1 MPASFVHLRLHT
13 EYSLVDGLVRIKPLV
28 KTLAGMGM
36 PAVAVTD
43 QNNMCSL
50 VKFYKAAMGTG
61 IKPICGA
68 DLWLSNK
75 DPENPLSR
83 ISLLVMNA
91 VGYRNLTE
99 LISRGFIDGQRN
111 GQIIIERE
119 WVAEAAEGLIMLSA
133 AKEGEIGLALLSG
146 DLQEAETLAREW
158 MAVFPDRFYLEVQ
171 RTNRPN
177 DEEQLHAAVAL
188 ADKIGAPLVATNDVR
203 FIKREDFEAHETRV
217 CIGEGRALD
226 DPRRSKNYSDQQY
239 LKSAEE
245 MAELFS
251 DLPEALENTVEIA
264 KRCNIEVK
272 LGKHFLP
279 DYPIPDGMTIDEYFR
294 KVSFDGLEERLSMLL
309 PKDTTED
316 YEAKRQVYVD
326 RLNFELDIIIQ
337 MGFPGYFLIVMDFIQ
352 WAKSNGV
359 PVGPGRGS
367 GAGSL
372 VAYVQKIT
380 DLDPLAYDLLFER
393 FLNPERV
400 SMPDFDVD
408 FCMDGRD
415 RVIDYVAEKYG
426 RNAVSQIITF
436 GSMAAKAVVRDV
448 ARVQGKSY
456 GLADRLSKMIPFEV
470 GMTLEKAYEQ
480 EEILRDFIKVDEEA
494 AEIWEM
500 ARKLEGVVRNVG
512 KHAGGV
518 VIAPTKLTDF
528 SPIYCDEA
536 GDGLVT
542 QFDKDDVEAA
552 GLVKFDFLGLRTLTI
567 IKWAMETI
575 NREQVKK
582 NLPDVNIDFIPLD
595 DKKTYE
601 LLQKAETTAV
611 FQLESR
617 GMKELIKKLKP
628 DCLEDLIAL
637 VALFRPGPLQS
648 GMVDDFINR
657 KHGRAELAYPH
668 PDYQYDGLR
677 PVLAPTYG
685 IILYQE
691 QVMQIAQVMAGY
703 TLGGAD
709 MLRRAMGKKK
719 PEEMAKQR
727 GGFIEGCA
735 NNGIDADLAGN
746 IFDLV
751 EKFAGYGFNKSH
763 SAAYGLVSY
772 QTAWLKTHHPA
783 PFMAAVLS
791 ADMHNTDKVVVL
803 IEEVR
808 SMKLRLDAPDVNSSD
823 FKFTVNNDG
832 RIVYGLGAI
841 KGVGEG
847 PVEAIVEARAEGG
860 PFKDLFDFCSRVDL
874 KRINKRTLDALIR
887 SGALDR
893 LGPYFHDELKAYQAN
908 IDRNRA
914 VLLSALEEA
923 VKAAEQTAR
932 TADSGHAD
940 LFGGVFVEEDADVYA
955 NHRKAK
961 ELTLKERLKGEK
973 DTLGLY
979 LTGHPIDEYEGEIRR
994 FARQRIVDL
1003 KPARDTQ
1010 TVAGMIIA
1018 LRVMKNK
1025 KGDKM
1030 GFITLDDRSGR
1041 IEASLFADAFHSAQ
1055 SLLQTDAMVVVEGE
1069 VSNDDFSGGLRLR
1082 VKRVM
1087 SMEDAR
1093 TNLAESLRL
1102 KVHTEALKGDQLRWL
1117 GELCKRHRG
1126 ACPISMEYTKEDA
1139 KALLQFGEA
1148 WRIDPADAL
1157 IQALRDQFGRDNVFL
1172 QYR

>member
-13 EYSLVDGLVRIKPLV
+13 EFSLVDGLVRIKPLV
-28 KTLAGMGM
+28 KALNGMGM

-43 QNNMCSL
+43 QSNMCSL
-50 VKFYKAAMGTG
+50 VKFYKTAMGGG

-75 DPENPLSR
+75 DPEAPLSR

-91 VGYRNLTE
+91 TGYRNLTE
-99 LISRGFIDGQRN
+99 LISRGYTDGQRN
-111 GQIIIERE
+111 GLIIIERE
-119 WVAEAAEGLIMLSA
+119 WVAQAAEGLIMLSA
-133 AKEGEIGLALLSG
+133 AKEGEIGMALVAGNPEVAEALAL
-146 DLQEAETLAREW
+146 EW
-158 MAVFPDRFYLEVQ
+158 AAIFPDRFYLEVQ

-177 DEEQLHAAVAL
+177 DEEHLHAAVAL

-203 FIKREDFEAHETRV
+203 FIKQDDFYAHETRV

-226 DPRRSKNYSDQQY
+226 DPRRSRNYSDQQY

-264 KRCNIEVK
+264 KRCNITVQ
-272 LGKHFLP
+272 LGKYFLP
-279 DYPIPDGMTIDEYFR
+279 DFPTPNGMGIDDYLR
-294 KVSFDGLEERLSMLL
+294 HVSHEGLEERLAVLW
-309 PKDTTED
+309 PKDTTPD
-316 YEAKRQVYVD
+316 YEEKRQTYLD
-326 RLNFELDIIIQ
+326 RLKFELDIIIQ
-337 MGFPGYFLIVMDFIQ
+337 MGFPGYFLIVMDFIK
-352 WAKSNGV
+352 WAKNNGV

-372 VAYVQKIT
+372 VAYVLKIT

-393 FLNPERV
+393 FLNPERI

-415 RVIDYVAEKYG
+415 RVIDYVAEAYG

-436 GSMAAKAVVRDV
+436 GTMAAKAVVRDV

-480 EEILRDFIKVDEEA
+480 EEVLRDFLKVDEDGR
-494 AEIWEM
+494 EIWEM
-500 ARKLEGVVRNVG
+500 ALKLEGVTRGTG

-528 SPIYCDEA
+528 SPIACDEE
-536 GDGLVT
+536 GGGLVT

-575 NREQVKK
+575 NREQAKH

-595 DKKTYE
+595 DRKTYE

-668 PDYQYDGLR
+668 PDYQYEGLQ

-735 NNGIDADLAGN
+735 GNGISADLAGN

-772 QTAWLKTHHPA
+772 QTAWLKTHYPA

-791 ADMHNTDKVVVL
+791 ADMHNTDKVVIL

-808 SMKLRLDAPDVNSSD
+808 SMKLRLDSPDVNSSD
-823 FKFTVNNDG
+823 FKFTVNDDG

-847 PVEAIVEARAEGG
+847 PVEAIVEARAQGG
-860 PFKDLFDFCSRVDL
+860 PFKDLFDFCDRVDL

-923 VKAAEQTAR
+923 IKAAEQTAR
-932 TADSGHAD
+932 TADSGHMD
-940 LFGGVFVEEDADVYA
+940 LFGGLFVEEDADVYGS
-955 NHRKAK
+955 HRKAR
-961 ELTLKERLKGEK
+961 ELTLKDRLRGEK

-994 FARQRIVDL
+994 FARQRIIDL

-1010 TVAGMIIA
+1010 TVAGMIIN

-1030 GFITLDDRSGR
+1030 GFITLDDRSAR
-1041 IEASLFADAFHSAQ
+1041 IEASLFADAFMSAQ
-1055 SLLQTDAMVVVEGE
+1055 ALLQTDAMVVVEGE

-1102 KVHTEALKGDQLRWL
+1102 KVRSAALKGDKLRWL
-1117 GELCKRHRG
+1117 GELLGKHRG
-1126 ACPISMEYTKEDA
+1126 ACPITLEYTGADA
-1139 KALLQFGEA
+1139 KALLQFGES
-1148 WRIDPADAL
+1148 WRIDPADSL

>member
-28 KTLAGMGM
+28 KTLVGMNM

-50 VKFYKAAMGTG
+50 VKFYKAAMGAG

-75 DPENPLSR
+75 DPDAPLSR

-91 VGYRNLTE
+91 LGYRNLTE

-111 GQIIIERE
+111 GSIIIERE
-119 WVAEAAEGLIMLSA
+119 WVAEASEGLIMLSA

-146 DLQEAETLAREW
+146 NPEEAETLARDW
-158 MAVFPDRFYLEVQ
+158 MAVFPDRFYIEVQ

-177 DEEQLHAAVAL
+177 DEEHLHAAVAL

-203 FIKREDFEAHETRV
+203 FIKQEDFEAHETRV

-226 DPRRSKNYSDQQY
+226 DPRRPKNYSDQQY

-279 DYPIPDGMTIDEYFR
+279 NFPIPDGMTIDEYFR
-294 KVSFDGLEERLSMLL
+294 KVSFDGLDERLSVLL

-316 YEAKRQVYVD
+316 YEAKRQVYID

-352 WAKSNGV
+352 WAKNNGV

-380 DLDPLAYDLLFER
+380 DLDPLEYDLLFER

-528 SPIYCDEA
+528 SPIYCDEE

-567 IKWAMETI
+567 IDWALKTI
-575 NREQVKK
+575 NRDRAKVGEEP
-582 NLPDVNIDFIPLD
+582 LDIAFIPLD
-595 DKKTYE
+595 DKPTYS

-668 PDYQYDGLR
+668 PDYQYDGLK

-772 QTAWLKTHHPA
+772 QTAWLKAHYPA

-791 ADMHNTDKVVVL
+791 ADMHNTDKVVTL

-808 SMKLRLDAPDVNSSD
+808 TMKLRLDAPDVNASE
-823 FKFTVNNDG
+823 FKFTVNDEG
-832 RIVYGLGAI
+832 RIIYGLGAI

-847 PVEAIVEARAEGG
+847 PVEAITEARQDG
-860 PFKDLFDFCSRVDL
+860 PFKDLFDFCARVDL
-874 KRINKRTLDALIR
+874 KRINKRTLDGLIR

-893 LGPYFHDELKAYQAN
+893 LGPYFQDEPKAYQAN

-914 VLLSALEEA
+914 VLLAAMEEA
-923 VKAAEQTAR
+923 IKAAEQTAR
-932 TADSGHAD
+932 THDSGHAD
-940 LFGGVFVEEDADVYA
+940 LFGGLFVEEDADVYG

-994 FARQRIVDL
+994 FARQRIIDL

-1102 KVHTEALKGDQLRWL
+1102 KLQTQDLKGDQLRWL
-1117 GELCKRHRG
+1117 GELFKRHRG
-1126 ACPISMEYTKEDA
+1126 ACPITMEYVRPDA
-1139 KALLQFGEA
+1139 KAVLQFGEG

-1157 IQALRDQFGRDNVFL
+1157 IQALRDQFGKDNVFL

>member
-28 KTLAGMGM
+28 KALAGMGM

-50 VKFYKAAMGTG
+50 VKFYKTSMGAG

-75 DPENPLSR
+75 DPDNPLSR

-133 AKEGEIGLALLSG
+133 AKEGEIGMALIAG
-146 DLQEAETLAREW
+146 DLEVAETLAREW
-158 MAVFPDRFYLEVQ
+158 MAVFSERFYLEVQ

-203 FIKREDFEAHETRV
+203 FIKQEDFEAHETRV

-294 KVSFDGLEERLSMLL
+294 KVSFDGLEERLSVLL

-380 DLDPLAYDLLFER
+380 DLDPLEYDLLFER

-528 SPIYCDEA
+528 SPIYCDEE
-536 GDGLVT
+536 GGGLVT

-567 IKWAMETI
+567 IDWALKTI
-575 NREQVKK
+575 NRDRAKVGEEP
-582 NLPDVNIDFIPLD
+582 LDIAFIPLD
-595 DKKTYE
+595 DKPTYS

-668 PDYQYDGLR
+668 PDYQYDGLQ

-735 NNGIDADLAGN
+735 SNNIDADLAGN

-772 QTAWLKTHHPA
+772 QTAWLKAHYPA

-791 ADMHNTDKVVVL
+791 ADMHNTDKVVTL

-808 SMKLRLDAPDVNSSD
+808 IMKLRLDAPDVNTSE
-823 FKFTVNNDG
+823 FKFTVNDEG

-847 PVEAIVEARAEGG
+847 PVEAITEAREAG
-860 PFKDLFDFCSRVDL
+860 PFKDLFDFCARVDL
-874 KRINKRTLDALIR
+874 KRINKRTLDGLIR

-893 LGPYFHDELKAYQAN
+893 LGPHFFDEPKAYQAN
-908 IDRNRA
+908 IDQNRA
-914 VLLSALEEA
+914 VLLAAMEEA
-923 VKAAEQTAR
+923 IKAAEQTAR
-932 TADSGHAD
+932 THDSGHAD
-940 LFGGVFVEEDADVYA
+940 LFGGVFVDEDADVYA

-994 FARQRIVDL
+994 FARQRIIDL

-1102 KVHTEALKGDQLRWL
+1102 KIHSDALKGDQLRWL
-1117 GELCKRHRG
+1117 GDLFKRHRG
-1126 ACPISMEYTKEDA
+1126 ACPITMEYTRDDA
-1139 KALLQFGEA
+1139 KALLQFGEN
-1148 WRIDPADAL
+1148 WRIDPADSL

>member
-28 KTLAGMGM
+28 KTLVGMNM

-50 VKFYKAAMGTG
+50 VKFYKNAMGAG

-68 DLWLSNK
+68 DLWLANK
-75 DPENPLSR
+75 DPDAPLSR

-91 VGYRNLTE
+91 LGYRNLTE

-111 GQIIIERE
+111 GSIIIERE
-119 WVAEAAEGLIMLSA
+119 WVAEASEGLIMLSA
-133 AKEGEIGLALLSG
+133 AKEGEIGQALLSG
-146 DLQEAETLAREW
+146 NVEEAEQLARDW
-158 MAVFPDRFYLEVQ
+158 MAVFPDRFYIEVQ

-188 ADKIGAPLVATNDVR
+188 ADKLGAPLVATNDVR
-203 FIKREDFEAHETRV
+203 FIKQEDFEAHETRV

-226 DPRRSKNYSDQQY
+226 DPRRPKNYSDQQY

-279 DYPIPDGMTIDEYFR
+279 NFPIPDGMTIDEYFR
-294 KVSFDGLEERLSMLL
+294 KVSFDGLEERLSVLL

-380 DLDPLAYDLLFER
+380 DLDPLEYDLLFER

-528 SPIYCDEA
+528 SPIYCDEE

-567 IKWAMETI
+567 IDWALKTI
-575 NREQVKK
+575 NRDRAKVGEEP
-582 NLPDVNIDFIPLD
+582 LDIAFIPLD
-595 DKKTYE
+595 DKPTYS

-668 PDYQYDGLR
+668 PDYQYEGLK

-772 QTAWLKTHHPA
+772 QTAWLKAHYPA

-791 ADMHNTDKVVVL
+791 ADMHNTDKVVTL

-808 SMKLRLDAPDVNSSD
+808 TMKLRLDAPDVNASE
-823 FKFTVNNDG
+823 FKFTVNEEG
-832 RIVYGLGAI
+832 RIIYGLGAI

-847 PVEAIVEARAEGG
+847 PVEAITEARQDG
-860 PFKDLFDFCSRVDL
+860 PFKDLFDFCARVDL
-874 KRINKRTLDALIR
+874 KRINKRTLDGLIR

-893 LGPYFHDELKAYQAN
+893 LGPYFHDEPKAYQAN

-914 VLLSALEEA
+914 VLLAAMEEA
-923 VKAAEQTAR
+923 IKAAEQTAR
-932 TADSGHAD
+932 THDSGHAD
-940 LFGGVFVEEDADVYA
+940 LFGGLFVEEDADVYG

-994 FARQRIVDL
+994 FARQRIIDL

-1102 KVHTEALKGDQLRWL
+1102 KLQTQDLKGDQLRWL
-1117 GELCKRHRG
+1117 GELFKRHRG
-1126 ACPISMEYTKEDA
+1126 ACPITMEYVRPDA
-1139 KALLQFGEA
+1139 KAVLQFGEG

-1157 IQALRDQFGRDNVFL
+1157 IQALRDQFGKDNVFL

>member
-28 KTLAGMGM
+28 KALTGMGM

-50 VKFYKAAMGTG
+50 VKFYKNSMGAG

-75 DPENPLSR
+75 DPDNPLSR

-91 VGYRNLTE
+91 MGYRNLTE

-133 AKEGEIGLALLSG
+133 AKEGEIGMALIAG
-146 DLQEAETLAREW
+146 DLEVAETLAREW

-203 FIKREDFEAHETRV
+203 FIKQEDFEAHETRV

-294 KVSFDGLEERLSMLL
+294 KVSFDGLDERLSVLL
-309 PKDTTED
+309 PRDTTED

-380 DLDPLAYDLLFER
+380 DLDPLEYDLLFER

-528 SPIYCDEA
+528 SPIYCDEE
-536 GDGLVT
+536 GGGLVT

-567 IKWAMETI
+567 IDWALKTI
-575 NREQVKK
+575 NRDRAKVGEEP
-582 NLPDVNIDFIPLD
+582 LDIAFIPLD
-595 DKKTYE
+595 DKPTYS

-668 PDYQYDGLR
+668 PDYQYDGLQ

-735 NNGIDADLAGN
+735 SNNIDADLAGN

-772 QTAWLKTHHPA
+772 QTAWLKAHYPA

-791 ADMHNTDKVVVL
+791 ADMHNTDKVVTL

-808 SMKLRLDAPDVNSSD
+808 TMKLRLDAPDVNTSE
-823 FKFTVNNDG
+823 FKFTVNDEG

-847 PVEAIVEARAEGG
+847 PVEAITEAREGG
-860 PFKDLFDFCSRVDL
+860 PFKDLFDFCARVDL
-874 KRINKRTLDALIR
+874 KRINKRTLDGLIR

-893 LGPYFHDELKAYQAN
+893 LGPHFFDEPKAYQAN
-908 IDRNRA
+908 IDQNRA
-914 VLLSALEEA
+914 VLLAAMEEA
-923 VKAAEQTAR
+923 IKAAEQTAR
-932 TADSGHAD
+932 THDSGHSD

-994 FARQRIVDL
+994 FARQRIIDL

-1102 KVHTEALKGDQLRWL
+1102 KVHTDALKGDQLRWL
-1117 GELCKRHRG
+1117 GDLFKRHRG
-1126 ACPISMEYTKEDA
+1126 ACPITMEYTRNDA
-1139 KALLQFGEA
+1139 KALLQFGEN
-1148 WRIDPADAL
+1148 WRIDPADSL

>member
-28 KTLAGMGM
+28 KTLVGMNM

-50 VKFYKAAMGTG
+50 VKFYKAAMGAG

-75 DPENPLSR
+75 DPDAPLSR
-83 ISLLVMNA
+83 ISLLVMNG

-111 GQIIIERE
+111 GSIIIERE
-119 WVAEAAEGLIMLSA
+119 WVAEASEGLIMLSA

-146 DLQEAETLAREW
+146 NPDEAETLARDW
-158 MAVFPDRFYLEVQ
+158 MAVFPDRFYIEVQ

-177 DEEQLHAAVAL
+177 DEEHLHAAVAL
-188 ADKIGAPLVATNDVR
+188 ADRIGAPLVATNDVR
-203 FIKREDFEAHETRV
+203 FIKQEDFEAHETRV

-279 DYPIPDGMTIDEYFR
+279 NFPIPDGMTIDEYFR
-294 KVSFDGLEERLSMLL
+294 KVSFDGLEERLRVLL

-352 WAKSNGV
+352 WAKNNGV

-380 DLDPLAYDLLFER
+380 DLDPLEYDLLFER

-528 SPIYCDEA
+528 SPIYCDEE

-567 IKWAMETI
+567 IDWALKTI
-575 NREQVKK
+575 NRDRAKVGEEP
-582 NLPDVNIDFIPLD
+582 LDIAFIPLD
-595 DKKTYE
+595 DKPTYS

-668 PDYQYDGLR
+668 PDYQYDGLK

-772 QTAWLKTHHPA
+772 QTAWLKAHYPA

-791 ADMHNTDKVVVL
+791 ADMHNTDKVVTL

-808 SMKLRLDAPDVNSSD
+808 TMKLRLDAPDVNASE
-823 FKFTVNNDG
+823 FKFTVNDEG
-832 RIVYGLGAI
+832 RIIYGLGAI

-847 PVEAIVEARAEGG
+847 PVEAITEARQDG
-860 PFKDLFDFCSRVDL
+860 PFKDLFDFCARVDL
-874 KRINKRTLDALIR
+874 KRINKRTLDGLIR

-893 LGPYFHDELKAYQAN
+893 LGPYFQDEPKAYQAN

-914 VLLSALEEA
+914 VLLAAMEEA
-923 VKAAEQTAR
+923 IKAAEQTAR
-932 TADSGHAD
+932 THDSGHAD
-940 LFGGVFVEEDADVYA
+940 LFGGLFVEEDADVYG

-994 FARQRIVDL
+994 FARQRIIDL

-1102 KVHTEALKGDQLRWL
+1102 KLQTQDLKGDQLRWL
-1117 GELCKRHRG
+1117 GELFKRHRG
-1126 ACPISMEYTKEDA
+1126 ACPITMEYVRPDA
-1139 KALLQFGEA
+1139 KAVLQFGEG

-1157 IQALRDQFGRDNVFL
+1157 IQALRDQFGKDNVFL

>member
-28 KTLAGMGM
+28 KALAGMGM

-50 VKFYKAAMGTG
+50 VKFYKTSMGAG

-75 DPENPLSR
+75 DPDNPLSR

-133 AKEGEIGLALLSG
+133 AKEGEIGMALIAG
-146 DLQEAETLAREW
+146 DLEVAETLAREW
-158 MAVFPDRFYLEVQ
+158 MAVFPERFYLEVQ

-203 FIKREDFEAHETRV
+203 FIKQEDFEAHETRV

-294 KVSFDGLEERLSMLL
+294 KVSFDGLDERLSVLL

-380 DLDPLAYDLLFER
+380 DLDPLEYDLLFER

-528 SPIYCDEA
+528 SPIYCDEE
-536 GDGLVT
+536 GGGLVT

-567 IKWAMETI
+567 IDWALKTI
-575 NREQVKK
+575 NRDRAKVGEEP
-582 NLPDVNIDFIPLD
+582 LDIAFIPLD
-595 DKKTYE
+595 DKPTYS

-668 PDYQYDGLR
+668 PDYQYDGLQ

-735 NNGIDADLAGN
+735 SNNIDADLAGN

-772 QTAWLKTHHPA
+772 QTAWLKAHYPA

-791 ADMHNTDKVVVL
+791 ADMHNTDKVVTL

-808 SMKLRLDAPDVNSSD
+808 IMKLRLDAPDVNTSE
-823 FKFTVNNDG
+823 FKFTVNDEG

-847 PVEAIVEARAEGG
+847 PVEAITEAREEG
-860 PFKDLFDFCSRVDL
+860 PFKDLFDFCARVDL
-874 KRINKRTLDALIR
+874 KRINKRTLDGLIR

-893 LGPYFHDELKAYQAN
+893 LGPHFFDEPKAYQAN
-908 IDRNRA
+908 IDQNRA
-914 VLLSALEEA
+914 VLLAAMEEA
-923 VKAAEQTAR
+923 IKAAEQTAR
-932 TADSGHAD
+932 THDSGHAD
-940 LFGGVFVEEDADVYA
+940 LFGGVFVDEDADVYA

-994 FARQRIVDL
+994 FARQRIIDL

-1102 KVHTEALKGDQLRWL
+1102 KIHSDALKGDQLRWL
-1117 GELCKRHRG
+1117 GDLFKRHRG
-1126 ACPISMEYTKEDA
+1126 ACPITMEYTRDDA
-1139 KALLQFGEA
+1139 KALLQFGEN
-1148 WRIDPADAL
+1148 WRIDPADSL

>member
-28 KTLAGMGM
+28 KALTGMGM

-50 VKFYKAAMGTG
+50 VKFYKNSMGAG

-75 DPENPLSR
+75 DPDNPLSR

-133 AKEGEIGLALLSG
+133 AKEGEIGMALIAG
-146 DLQEAETLAREW
+146 DLEVAETLAREW

-203 FIKREDFEAHETRV
+203 FIKQEDFEAHETRV

-294 KVSFDGLEERLSMLL
+294 KVSFDGLDERLSVLL

-352 WAKSNGV
+352 WAKNNGV

-380 DLDPLAYDLLFER
+380 DLDPLEYDLLFER

-528 SPIYCDEA
+528 SPIYCDEE
-536 GDGLVT
+536 GGGLVT

-567 IKWAMETI
+567 IDWALKTI
-575 NREQVKK
+575 NRDRAKVGEEP
-582 NLPDVNIDFIPLD
+582 LDIAFIPLD
-595 DKKTYE
+595 DKPTYS

-735 NNGIDADLAGN
+735 SNNIDADLAGN

-772 QTAWLKTHHPA
+772 QTAWLKAHYPA

-791 ADMHNTDKVVVL
+791 ADMHNTDKVVTL

-808 SMKLRLDAPDVNSSD
+808 TMKLRLDAPDVNTSE
-823 FKFTVNNDG
+823 FKFTVNDEG

-847 PVEAIVEARAEGG
+847 PVEAITEARAEG
-860 PFKDLFDFCSRVDL
+860 PFKDLFDFCARVDL
-874 KRINKRTLDALIR
+874 KRINKRTLDGLIR

-893 LGPYFHDELKAYQAN
+893 LGPHFFDEPKAYQAN
-908 IDRNRA
+908 IDQNRA
-914 VLLSALEEA
+914 VLLAAMEEA
-923 VKAAEQTAR
+923 IKAAEQTAR
-932 TADSGHAD
+932 THDSGHAD
-940 LFGGVFVEEDADVYA
+940 LFGGVFVDEDADVYA

-994 FARQRIVDL
+994 FARQRIIDL

-1102 KVHTEALKGDQLRWL
+1102 KVHTDALKGDQLRWL
-1117 GELCKRHRG
+1117 GDLFKRHRG
-1126 ACPISMEYTKEDA
+1126 ACPITMEYTRNDA
-1139 KALLQFGEA
+1139 KALLQFGEN
-1148 WRIDPADAL
+1148 WRIDPADSL

>member
-28 KTLAGMGM
+28 KALAGMGM

-50 VKFYKAAMGTG
+50 VKFYKTSMGAG

-75 DPENPLSR
+75 DPDNPLSR

-133 AKEGEIGLALLSG
+133 AKEGEIGMALIAG
-146 DLQEAETLAREW
+146 DLEVAETLAREW
-158 MAVFPDRFYLEVQ
+158 MAVFPERFYLEVQ

-203 FIKREDFEAHETRV
+203 FIKQEDFEAHETRV

-294 KVSFDGLEERLSMLL
+294 KVSFDGLDERLSVLL

-352 WAKSNGV
+352 WAKNNGV

-380 DLDPLAYDLLFER
+380 DLDPLEYDLLFER

-528 SPIYCDEA
+528 SPIYCDEE
-536 GDGLVT
+536 GGGLVT

-567 IKWAMETI
+567 IDWALKTI
-575 NREQVKK
+575 NRDRAKVGEEP
-582 NLPDVNIDFIPLD
+582 LDIAFIPLD
-595 DKKTYE
+595 DKPTYS

-668 PDYQYDGLR
+668 PDYQYDGLQ

-735 NNGIDADLAGN
+735 SNNIDADLAGN

-772 QTAWLKTHHPA
+772 QTAWLKAHYPA

-791 ADMHNTDKVVVL
+791 ADMHNTDKVVTL

-808 SMKLRLDAPDVNSSD
+808 IMKLRLDAPDVNTSE
-823 FKFTVNNDG
+823 FKFTVNDEG

-847 PVEAIVEARAEGG
+847 PVEAITEAREEG
-860 PFKDLFDFCSRVDL
+860 PFKDLFDFCARVDL
-874 KRINKRTLDALIR
+874 KRINKRTLDGLIR

-893 LGPYFHDELKAYQAN
+893 LGPHFFDEPKAYQAN
-908 IDRNRA
+908 IDQNRA
-914 VLLSALEEA
+914 VLLAAMEEA
-923 VKAAEQTAR
+923 IKAAEQTAR
-932 TADSGHAD
+932 THDSGHAD
-940 LFGGVFVEEDADVYA
+940 LFGGVFVDEDADVYA

-994 FARQRIVDL
+994 FARQRIIDL

-1102 KVHTEALKGDQLRWL
+1102 KVHSDALKGDQLRWL
-1117 GELCKRHRG
+1117 GDLFKRHRG
-1126 ACPISMEYTKEDA
+1126 ACPITMEYTRDDA
-1139 KALLQFGEA
+1139 KALLQFGEN
-1148 WRIDPADAL
+1148 WRIDPADSL